1 MVMPPR
7 REKERN
13 DARAPLRSLD
23 HASIQD
29 APDEAVESLTVTD
42 KEDPAKSLLREAALD
57 ALEGLM
63 VNQEK
68 ALLMQ
73 DEERP
78 MGKIEAEPP
87 LDETSEGRRRSS
99 SARVNKSREILE
111 RSGPRVDDEDHP
123 LRMRRYDSWREDE
136 DDLLASLVLKHVAQG
151 GTQLEA
157 FSEAAGLLGRT
168 ASACG
173 FRWNK
178 ALRARYEKEL
188 TDAKTRRREVRKK
201 RRQSALHVERER
213 KNEML
218 KLGSLWV
225 LALELEKT
233 VQRLKEEIRFMK
245 EKQLEA
251 LDVNIYQ

>member
-1 MVMPPR
+1 MPPR
-7 REKERN
+7 REKEQKHERV
-13 DARAPLRSLD
+13 PLPSLD
-23 HASIQD
+23 DASIQD
-29 APDEAVESLTVTD
+29 ATNESLASLTLTD
-42 KEDPAKSLLREAALD
+42 KDPLKSLLREAAMD
-57 ALEGLM
+57 ALDGTM
-63 VNQEK
+63 VEREEK
-68 ALLMQ
+68 LWVKEA
-73 DEERP
+73 ERP
-78 MGKIEAEPP
+78 TGEIEDEP
-87 LDETSEGRRRSS
+87 LLEAKSGGRRRSS
-99 SARVNKSREILE
+99 PAGGKKSRERLE
-111 RSGPRVDDEDHP
+111 RKSLREDGEDET

-136 DDLLASLVLKHVAQG
+136 DELLASLVLKYVAEG

-201 RRQSALHVERER
+201 RRQRTVHVERDR

-233 VQRLKEEIRFMK
+233 VQRLKEEIRLMK
-245 EKQLEA
+245 EKQLEEIEMN
-251 LDVNIYQ
+251 LYQ

>member
-1 MVMPPR
+1 
-7 REKERN
+7 
-13 DARAPLRSLD
+13 
-23 HASIQD
+23 
-29 APDEAVESLTVTD
+29 
-42 KEDPAKSLLREAALD
+42 KSLLREAALD

-87 LDETSEGRRRSS
+87 LDERSEGRRRSS
-99 SARVNKSREILE
+99 SARVNKSRELLE
-111 RSGPRVDDEDHP
+111 RSGLRVDDEDHP